1 MWCPDFLTCV
11 LLFSF
16 LHCTEITVDFDMMSF
31 TVSEGDGFAEIILI
45 KTGSNEIPVMVSVQ
59 TRTRDD
65 TAEGELVID

>member
-1 MWCPDFLTCV
+1 
-11 LLFSF
+11 
-16 LHCTEITVDFDMMSF
+16 MSY
-31 TVSEGDGFAEIILI
+31 TVSEGDGFADIILI